1 MDMQF
6 HKTMYPCMK
15 RVKWEVQNQEQTQEV
30 RLTDGMPDIGR
41 VLGAWGQVVLRNK
54 EWYSGGMNISGGVMV
69 WLLYAPEDGSE
80 ALSME
85 TWIPFQMKWD
95 LPDTQRDGII
105 RAVCLLRNV
114 DARSISARK
123 LMVRVGVGCLGEAL
137 VPNDI
142 PLYSP
147 GELPEDVQ
155 LLKNTYPMRLP
166 REAGEKPFMIE
177 EELANVNP
185 KMNKLIYYTVQ
196 PEIQDQKV
204 MAGKAVFRGTAN
216 VHMLYRGEDGELN
229 SADQELPFSQYLELE
244 REYDQNAD
252 VRIIPAV
259 TSAEIEWDEEG
270 QLRLKAGITGQY
282 VIYDSPMIE
291 IVEDAYSPR
300 RKVSLQTETL
310 ELPLVLDTQEQMIH
324 AEVTADAQVNKLVDV
339 AFYPDHIRTMRLEDT
354 MELSANGQ
362 FQMLYYDTEHRLQ
375 SISPRWEGDWSLPT
389 DQENQVLATLKP
401 SGMPQ
406 GIVGGGNVSLRSDF
420 LADMVTT
427 AQQGIPMISGLE
439 LGELTEPDP
448 NRPSVVLRKTGDDSL
463 WNIAKQCGS
472 TVSAISAANG
482 LQAQP
487 DSNQILLIPVL

>member
-69 WLLYAPEDGSE
+69 WLSYAPEDGGE
-80 ALSME
+80 AQSME

-105 RAVCLLRNV
+105 RAACLLRNV

-137 VPNDI
+137 VPNDV
-142 PLYSP
+142 PFYSP
-147 GELPEDVQ
+147 GEIPEDVQ

-177 EELANVNP
+177 EDLANTTP
-185 KMNKLIYYTVQ
+185 QINKLIYFTVQ

-204 MAGKAVFRGTAN
+204 MAGKAAFRGTAI
-216 VHMLYRGEDGELN
+216 VHMLYRGEDGELH
-229 SADQELPFSQYLELE
+229 SVDQELPYSQYLELE
-244 REYDQNAD
+244 REYDQNAE

-259 TSAEIEWDEEG
+259 TSAEIERGEEG
-270 QLRLKAGITGQY
+270 QLHLKAGITGQY
-282 VIYDSPMIE
+282 VIYDCPMIE
-291 IVEDAYSPR
+291 VVEDAYSPR
-300 RKVSLQTETL
+300 RKLTLQTETL

-324 AEVTADAQVNKLVDV
+324 AEVTVDAQVSKLVDV
-339 AFYPDHIRTMRLEDT
+339 AFYPDHARTMRLEDM
-354 MELSANGQ
+354 MELSANGH
-362 FQMLYYDTEHRLQ
+362 FQMLYYDMERRLQ
-375 SISPRWEGDWSLPT
+375 SICPRWESDWSLPT
-389 DQENQVLATLKP
+389 DQENQMLATMQL
-401 SGMPQ
+401 SGIPQ
-406 GIVGGGNVSLRSDF
+406 GIIGGGDVSLRSNL

-427 AQQGIPMISGLE
+427 SQQGIPMIAGLE
-439 LGELTEPDP
+439 LGDLTEPDP
-448 NRPSVVLRKTGDDSL
+448 NRPSVILRKAGNESL
-463 WNIAKQCGS
+463 WDIAKRCGS

-482 LQAQP
+482 LQSQP
-487 DSNQILLIPVL
+487 DNNQILLIPIL